1 MSNDPEHKARPQ
13 SKPMIADT
21 NNISLDDPEV
31 PDIDHFDP
39 DLSSVGSDRERIQ
52 DFSSPMRL

>member
-1 MSNDPEHKARPQ
+1 
-13 SKPMIADT
+13 MIADT
-21 NNISLDDPEV
+21 NNISLDEPEV

-52 DFSSPMRL
+52 DLSSPMRL